1 MAPNNDWKQQR
12 FEASWNPSYI
22 LPSPENEHI
31 GIGHLGNADPGA
43 ARAGA
48 VQVVASEADLLA
60 KGLARGPPM
69 LSSKE
74 AFLRSRPFS
83 KGVLGILQA
92 HSAEGNH

>member
-1 MAPNNDWKQQR
+1 
-12 FEASWNPSYI
+12 
-22 LPSPENEHI
+22 
-31 GIGHLGNADPGA
+31 LGNADPGA

-83 KGVLGILQA
+83 KGV
-92 HSAEGNH
+92 

>member
-1 MAPNNDWKQQR
+1 M
-12 FEASWNPSYI
+12 
-22 LPSPENEHI
+22 
-31 GIGHLGNADPGA
+31 GNADPGA

-83 KGVLGILQA
+83 KGVLGTLQA
-92 HSAEGNH
+92 RNAEGNH